1 MRLKG
6 QGSNTGL
13 VVLGIVLIVAVVAL
27 AYFLLIAPR

>member
-13 VVLGIVLIVAVVAL
+13 VVLGIVVIVAVVAL